1 MPAEIELKLSI
12 SPENVPKLARI
23 QQLKSATRGR
33 AVTTKLYSIYYDT
46 PEFALR
52 DQGAA
57 LRLRRAGS
65 RWVQTLKTAG
75 RVEAGLHQRDELETP
90 LPAQILNYTVLA
102 QSNAVP
108 LLADPELPLKLRPVF
123 VTEFKRTTRQLEPV
137 AGSKIEFCLDRGAVS
152 AGDARLP
159 ISEIELE
166 LKSGPPLALLDFA
179 LGLLEQVPLRLEAA
193 SKAERGYALAEG
205 LLAAPVKASA
215 PLLQPVMSVTE
226 AFRTV
231 VFTCIA
237 HLQANERGLLE
248 ADDAEYLHQARVA
261 LRRLRSALS
270 VFNRAFPRAAFEQQI
285 AELRWLGGF
294 LGPARD
300 WDVFAT
306 ETLPAV
312 CAAFP
317 GEAGLHWLI
326 ERTAELRA
334 GADASAR
341 EAVASARYTALLLKL
356 TGVLM
361 REPWLQLAD
370 DTAAAQRSQPL
381 LEFAAGML
389 AQRQKKLLK
398 SGHHVAELDPAG
410 LHALR
415 IEIKKLRYAAE
426 FFSALYEKKDVREY
440 LNALAALQELLGGLN
455 DAATVERLLEPLRE
469 TEGSGQRLEGVG
481 LLRGWTAASTRA
493 HLNQLPAAWE
503 RFRQCGVFWKSKA
516 SGKGVKSEG

>member
-1 MPAEIELKLSI
+1 VPVEIELKLSI
-12 SPENVPKLARI
+12 RPENAAKLARI
-23 QQLKSATRGR
+23 KQLKSASRGR

-46 PEFALR
+46 PEFTLR
-52 DQGAA
+52 DQGVA

-102 QSNAVP
+102 RSNAAPV
-108 LLADPELPLKLRPVF
+108 LADPELPLKLRPVF
-123 VTEFKRTTRQLEPV
+123 VTEFKRTTRQLAPA
-137 AGSKIEFCLDRGAVS
+137 AGSKIELCLDRGAVS
-152 AGDARLP
+152 AEDAQLP

-166 LKSGPPLALLDFA
+166 LKSGPPSALLDFA
-179 LGLLEQVPLRLEAA
+179 LGLLEHVPLRLEPA
-193 SKAERGYALAEG
+193 SKAERGYALAAG

-215 PLLQPVMSVTE
+215 PVLLPSMSVTE

-231 VFTCIA
+231 VFSCIA

-248 ADDAEYLHQARVA
+248 TDDAEYLHQARVA

-270 VFNRAFPRAAFEQQI
+270 VFNRAFPRALFEEQI

-300 WDVFAT
+300 WDVFAI

-317 GEAGLHWLI
+317 GEPGLHWLI

-334 GADASAR
+334 AADNSAR
-341 EAVASARYTALLLKL
+341 EAVASARYTAVLLRL
-356 TGVLM
+356 TGVFL

-370 DTAAAQRSQPL
+370 DAVAAERSL
-381 LEFAAGML
+381 LLPEFAAGLL
-389 AQRQKKLLK
+389 ARRHKNV
-398 SGHHVAELDPAG
+398 SNRGHHLTELDLPG

-426 FFSALYEKKDVREY
+426 FFSALYDKKPVREY
-440 LNALAALQELLGGLN
+440 FTELAALQELLGGLN

-469 TEGSGQRLEGVG
+469 GNGSGQLLEGVG
-481 LLRGWTAASTRA
+481 LLRGWTAAGTRA
-493 HLNQLPAAWE
+493 RVDQLPSAWE
-503 RFRQCGVFWKSKA
+503 RFRQCGVFWKK
-516 SGKGVKSEG
+516 